1 MPAFHDNP
9 LFWATLEQFV
19 VSSELIV
26 DRPKGSKHLH
36 FPEITYPLDYG
47 FLQGTSAGDGEGI
60 DVWLGSSGS
69 HELTGIINT
78 VDPEK
83 RDAELKLLLGCS
95 SEDIAAIQHFYNI
108 TAKMP
113 CLILERGAM

>member
-1 MPAFHDNP
+1 MIHSHPG
-9 LFWATLEQFV
+9 FWKTLEQLI
-19 VSSELIV
+19 SSSQIVV
-26 DRPKGSKHLH
+26 DRPKHSIHPRQADL
-36 FPEITYPLDYG
+36 IYPLDYG

-60 DVWLGSSGS
+60 DVWLGSNGS
-69 HELTGIINT
+69 QELTGIINT
-78 VDPEK
+78 ADPEK

-108 TAKMP
+108 TANMP

>member
-1 MPAFHDNP
+1 MIHSHPG
-9 LFWATLEQFV
+9 FWQNLEQFF
-19 VSSELIV
+19 SSSQIVV
-26 DRPKGSKHLH
+26 DRPKHSIHPRQANL
-36 FPEITYPLDYG
+36 IYPLDYG

-83 RDAELKLLLGCS
+83 RDAELKLMLGCS
-95 SEDIAAIQHFYNI
+95 SEDVEAIKLFYNV
-108 TAKMP
+108 TANMP
-113 CLILERGAM
+113 CLILERGAL